1 MKKIT
6 IIGAGLGGLTAGALL
21 AQKGYKVTILEQHNI
36 VGGCATTF
44 KRKGGFICEVGLHEM
59 DSLFSD
65 HNKKKIFETLD
76 VYDNIEFVKTDEFF
90 RVVGQD
96 MDFIMPEGKQNAILA
111 LCEAYPSEE
120 RGIKKYFTLIQSI
133 SKEFTKLSQS
143 SWWQYVMFPFV
154 FPNILRYRTVSV
166 KTVLDKWIEDEKLKL
181 ILNANVAYYH
191 DTIKM
196 FSFLYHAV
204 AQHGYYEGGG
214 WYIKGGS
221 QKLSDYLASFIRE
234 HGGEIICKAEV
245 TQINPKS
252 TIYRYKKEEITL
264 SHDTVISNL
273 APSTTYA
280 LANIVYKENKS
291 VASSLLTI
299 YIGFKSN
306 LKSIYGKKAY
316 STFFMND
323 IASMNAYDVKMEKP
337 IEKRSMMF
345 VDYSQ
350 INAALT
356 DDSKSFGVI
365 CTTDYLKDWESLSK
379 EEYAQKK
386 TALIEQ
392 YLVVVEKE
400 YPNIREYIAF
410 AEVATAKTM
419 KRYLKTPQGTAYGF
433 APTNKQF
440 FRIPEVKSKKLDNL
454 YFVGAWVIGGGFTPA
469 ILSGGMCASKILK
482 ES

>member
-1 MKKIT
+1 VHK
-6 IIGAGLGGLTAGALL
+6 
-21 AQKGYKVTILEQHNI
+21 
-36 VGGCATTF
+36 TT
-44 KRKGGFICEVGLHEM
+44 
-59 DSLFSD
+59 
-65 HNKKKIFETLD
+65 
-76 VYDNIEFVKTDEFF
+76 
-90 RVVGQD
+90 
-96 MDFIMPEGKQNAILA
+96 
-111 LCEAYPSEE
+111 
-120 RGIKKYFTLIQSI
+120 
-133 SKEFTKLSQS
+133 
-143 SWWQYVMFPFV
+143 
-154 FPNILRYRTVSV
+154 
-166 KTVLDKWIEDEKLKL
+166 
-181 ILNANVAYYH
+181 
-191 DTIKM
+191 
-196 FSFLYHAV
+196 
-204 AQHGYYEGGG
+204 
-214 WYIKGGS
+214 
-221 QKLSDYLASFIRE
+221 
-234 HGGEIICKAEV
+234 
-245 TQINPKS
+245 
-252 TIYRYKKEEITL
+252 EEITL